1 MPHIGPR
8 PPSLSTGNSKNSI
21 RFFRIPFGGGIENP
35 FEPHIPR
42 GITNHVTRNFHRFPR
57 SHAINILLLR
67 PAVRLVCKVKPKFLC
82 EMHFYKDF
90 MSRKGHLF
98 NFLRARSPATRGE
111 NAIWGPLITHII
123 KERERGTYTY
133 QSTPKLKTIPKVLG
147 SCKMRTLVRGLFAGP
162 ERKLKSLVM
171 LSRANG
177 DPWLILAGVCRNW
190 PVCANCERGL

>member
-1 MPHIGPR
+1 MNHFTSFYRNRASGKAFLLSKSNVHLMWDKCIPPVYQQQPYFKDLITRLLISNLLYLRRMPHIGPS

-111 NAIWGPLITHII
+111 NAI
-123 KERERGTYTY
+123 
-133 QSTPKLKTIPKVLG
+133 
-147 SCKMRTLVRGLFAGP
+147 
-162 ERKLKSLVM
+162 
-171 LSRANG
+171 
-177 DPWLILAGVCRNW
+177 
-190 PVCANCERGL
+190 

>member
-1 MPHIGPR
+1 MVLIVILQTYLKDLITRLLISNLLYLRRMPHIGPR

-98 NFLRARSPATRGE
+98 NFLRARRCNDVTLSLPVLIKALIRNYDPA
-111 NAIWGPLITHII
+111 AIFLLSLLISRI
-123 KERERGTYTY
+123 K
-133 QSTPKLKTIPKVLG
+133 
-147 SCKMRTLVRGLFAGP
+147 
-162 ERKLKSLVM
+162 
-171 LSRANG
+171 
-177 DPWLILAGVCRNW
+177 
-190 PVCANCERGL
+190 